1 MKKSE
6 LQEMIRLVVRE
17 EIEKSLP
24 QYLMEILAEKIT
36 NNQPVISE
44 TRTKLAPTT
53 EAPSLTPAQL
63 ASKRKA
69 MVGFESPV
77 KQPPAATPKVFTANP
92 ILNQVLNETVGG
104 VPTEEEAA
112 MMTPS
117 VLDKVQTL
125 DEGVVH
131 ENPAIAAV
139 AGALTRDYSK
149 LLKAADEKAKKSR
162 PL

>member
-24 QYLMEILAEKIT
+24 QFLMEVLAEKIT
-36 NNQPVISE
+36 NSQPVISE
-44 TRTKLAPTT
+44 ARTQPASAT
-53 EAPSLTPAQL
+53 PSLTPNQL
-63 ASKRKA
+63 AAKRKA
-69 MVGFESPV
+69 MVGFESPI
-77 KQPPAATPKVFTANP
+77 KQPPVQAPKIFSKNP
-92 ILNQVLNETVGG
+92 ILNEVLNQTVGG
-104 VPTEEEAA
+104 VPTEDEAA
-112 MMTPS
+112 MMAPS
-117 VLDKVQTL
+117 VLDKVQSL
-125 DEGVVH
+125 DESVTH

-149 LLKAADEKAKKSR
+149 LLKAADEKAKRSR